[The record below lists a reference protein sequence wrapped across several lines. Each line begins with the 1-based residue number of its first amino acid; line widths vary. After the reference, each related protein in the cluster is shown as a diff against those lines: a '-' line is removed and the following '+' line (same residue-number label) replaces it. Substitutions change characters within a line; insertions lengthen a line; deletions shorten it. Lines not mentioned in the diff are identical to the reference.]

1 MITFNNGADLV
12 AIAADLNRVD
22 TQIGFMHSTLNRAVS
37 SYEHHGLAESKL
49 PAMLE
54 TSVYLTQKTLH
65 LLEGINP
72 FITAKTLSRPIAVIY
87 GVLFQLEESKRMDT
101 SRNELLSVL
110 QALLLII
117 TDVRATVANI
127 NRLANGH
134 EMEFAA

>member
-1 MITFNNGADLV
+1 M
-12 AIAADLNRVD
+12 AIATSLNQVD
-22 TQIGFMHSTLNRAVS
+22 TQIGFMHDTLNRAVN
-37 SYEHHGLAESKL
+37 SYQRHELAESKL
-49 PAMLE
+49 SAMLE

-72 FITAKTLSRPIAVIY
+72 FTTTKILSRSIAVIY

-110 QALLLII
+110 QALLFII

>member
-12 AIAADLNRVD
+12 AIATSLDQVD
-22 TQIGFMHSTLNRAVS
+22 TQIGFMHDTLNRAVN
-37 SYEHHGLAESKL
+37 SYQRHELAESKL
-49 PAMLE
+49 SAMLE

-65 LLEGINP
+65 LLESINP
-72 FITAKTLSRPIAVIY
+72 FTTTKILSRSIAVIY

-110 QALLLII
+110 QALLFII

>member
-12 AIAADLNRVD
+12 AIATSLNQVD
-22 TQIGFMHSTLNRAVS
+22 TQIGFMHDTLNRAVN
-37 SYEHHGLAESKL
+37 SYQRHELAESKL
-49 PAMLE
+49 SAMLE

-72 FITAKTLSRPIAVIY
+72 FTTTKILARSIAVIY

-110 QALLLII
+110 QALLFII
-117 TDVRATVANI
+117 TNVRATVANI

>member
-22 TQIGFMHSTLNRAVS
+22 TQIGFMHDTLNRAVN
-37 SYEHHGLAESKL
+37 SYQRHELAESKL
-49 PAMLE
+49 SAMLE

-72 FITAKTLSRPIAVIY
+72 FTTTKILSRAIAVIY

-110 QALLLII
+110 QALLFII

>member
-22 TQIGFMHSTLNRAVS
+22 TQIGFMHDTLNRAVN
-37 SYEHHGLAESKL
+37 SYQRHELAESKL
-49 PAMLE
+49 SAMLE

-72 FITAKTLSRPIAVIY
+72 FTTTKIFSRSIAVIY

-110 QALLLII
+110 QALLFII